1 MRVIDLSVSISE
13 KVKEPL
19 PTEIAYE
26 THEECADNMGKILF
40 KDLEGDIFMNN
51 MGLAGEV
58 INLATHSGTHVDAP
72 YHYSPT
78 CNGKPSRTID
88 ELPLE
93 WFFSDG
99 VVLDFTDK
107 PEGYLIEPEDLIE
120 KLSEINYTLKPYDIV
135 LIRCDADK
143 RIHEDNYV
151 KIHVGASAKA
161 THWLIDQGVKVVGTD
176 GWGWD
181 IPLHLQIEKFKQ
193 NPKQG
198 IIWEAHYVGI
208 DKEYCQIEK
217 LANLEQLP
225 PFGFKVSCFPTKIEK
240 ASAGWTRA
248 VAIIE

>member
-19 PTEIAYE
+19 PTKIAYE
-26 THEECADNMGKILF
+26 THEECADNVGKILF

-78 CNGKPSRTID
+78 CDGKPSRTID

-120 KLSEINYTLKPYDIV
+120 TLKKNV
-135 LIRCDADK
+135 
-143 RIHEDNYV
+143 V
-151 KIHVGASAKA
+151 KL
-161 THWLIDQGVKVVGTD
+161 TQ
-176 GWGWD
+176 
-181 IPLHLQIEKFKQ
+181 
-193 NPKQG
+193 
-198 IIWEAHYVGI
+198 
-208 DKEYCQIEK
+208 KENHFRK
-217 LANLEQLP
+217 
-225 PFGFKVSCFPTKIEK
+225 
-240 ASAGWTRA
+240 
-248 VAIIE
+248 